1 MDRIFSKLFQVLIR
15 IYAIA
20 VSPLMG
26 RNCRFYP
33 TCSCYAH
40 QALEKHGTLKG
51 LTLAAIRIL
60 KCHPW
65 CKTDWSDPVPERF
78 TWGDLMR
85 YNRSGS
91 EKVTK
96 NPNDHGSLTGVDCK

>member
-20 VSPLMG
+20 VSPLMW

-51 LTLAAIRIL
+51 LVLATIRIL

-65 CKTDWSDPVPERF
+65 YKTNWNDPVPERF

-91 EKVTK
+91 DKVA
-96 NPNDHGSLTGVDCK
+96 DHSDDRGTLAKADSK